1 MPSRYLKL
9 RSQRLH
15 PISGNQKVSLNHSI
29 NFLAQLTTVS
39 IKMTSKVSSCFLPS
53 NMDKTL
59 LLQDTELCA
68 ALGMLPDSGCCVRH
82 PDISILSGNEELVA
96 ACKICESELL
106 SGGQCRSLSFTLMQ
120 SMASPARFEE
130 PKVTDDGSQEHT
142 EPSLQMDMDSP
153 STVSLRRPNEE
164 HNAWMEYTYQII
176 LRTTQVQEWTLAEKD
191 KELRKLRSKL
201 ASGSLSSSPART
213 ALVGNFDASMSSVL
227 DDKADETPP
236 RLPHRKP
243 SAATNSAIFSQLFTT
258 MEEDSPYEQKLNDAV
273 DALNKRQKQLVS
285 IDFEVDATLGAH
297 TRHVSNLT
305 LDLDD
310 YDQGISVFEDL
321 EIGKNSNRGPSRM
334 NQLLTGSQARVPP
347 TKPMRQASIEQVALP
362 ATRGHR
368 QRSSSSFSI
377 VSEMTSHTFLES
389 SLLTSEARS
398 SYTSSVDSKTFRS
411 LIRQESS
418 ISPMLSPSESD
429 LSWESSERDSA
440 GSKKSD
446 RCKKKHMA
454 LLDTIDMNFV
464 FEPPLSAGDTKLPQ
478 PRRMSRYTPRT
489 EKRKNSTT

>member
-236 RLPHRKP
+236 RLPH
-243 SAATNSAIFSQLFTT
+243 
-258 MEEDSPYEQKLNDAV
+258 V
-273 DALNKRQKQLVS
+273 DP
-285 IDFEVDATLGAH
+285 TLGTH
-297 TRHVSNLT
+297 TRHISNLT

-310 YDQGISVFEDL
+310 YDQVISVFEAL
-321 EIGKNSNRGPSRM
+321 EIGKNSNRGPSRN
-334 NQLLTGSQARVPP
+334 NQIMRGSQARVPP
-347 TKPMRQASIEQVALP
+347 TMPMRQVSIEEGLNRVPPTMPMRQASIEQLALP
-362 ATRGHR
+362 VTLGHR
-368 QRSSSSFSI
+368 HRSSRSFSI
-377 VSEMTSHTFLES
+377 VSETTSQSFIES
-389 SLLTSEARS
+389 SLLSSEAQS
-398 SYTSSVDSKTFRS
+398 SYSTSSVDSETFRS
-411 LIRQESS
+411 LIRQDH
-418 ISPMLSPSESD
+418 PFHQ
-429 LSWESSERDSA
+429 RFHQ
-440 GSKKSD
+440 
-446 RCKKKHMA
+446 C
-454 LLDTIDMNFV
+454 
-464 FEPPLSAGDTKLPQ
+464 
-478 PRRMSRYTPRT
+478 
-489 EKRKNSTT
+489 